1 MLSVVESRLVDWE
14 YEMLG
19 VGCYAAGL
27 GVELRMAVYS
37 ATAGV
42 KVAFSRLVLS
52 GVVSLC
58 WPLLLIL
65 VHLQFVLL
73 ELMSFGSTYG
83 WNLQQRICDVCRQ

>member
-1 MLSVVESRLVDWE
+1 MKCLA
-14 YEMLG
+14 LG
-19 VGCYAAGL
+19 VCAAGL

-42 KVAFSRLVLS
+42 KVAFSLLVLS
-52 GVVSLC
+52 GAVSLC
-58 WPLLLIL
+58 WPLILIL

-83 WNLQQRICDVCRQ
+83 WNLQQRICYVCRQ